1 MAPYKIKKE
10 CYLLRSCL
18 VDAGR
23 MLLFMVEQVFLP
35 REEAWL
41 IYSAD
46 TQYTVWERGGRRA
59 EKKNFMYKFFLFS
72 P

>member
-23 MLLFMVEQVFLP
+23 MLLSMVEQVFLP
-35 REEAWL
+35 TEVWL
-41 IYSAD
+41 MHSAD
-46 TQYTVWERGGRRA
+46 TQYTVWERGG
-59 EKKNFMYKFFLFS
+59 
-72 P
+72 